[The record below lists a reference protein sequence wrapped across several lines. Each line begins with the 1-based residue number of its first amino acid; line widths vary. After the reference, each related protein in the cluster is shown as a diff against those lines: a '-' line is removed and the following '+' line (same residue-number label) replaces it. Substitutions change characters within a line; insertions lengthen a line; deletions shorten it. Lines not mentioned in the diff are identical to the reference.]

1 MTPVPH
7 VEPAALAEM
16 IEPAQCALLVIDVQ
30 EDFASPLGAV
40 ARAGADMSGVA
51 PALDKIEALVDAARR
66 AGVSV
71 AFARVVTTAE
81 SDSEALKLLHARKSD
96 PPEALALCREGEAGA
111 GYYRVAP
118 RPGDIEVEKRLYNAF
133 HGTSLESDL
142 RASGVETLVVA
153 GFATHCCVDAT
164 CRDAFHR
171 DFNVFVVSDATDSYS
186 PDAHWSTLRALRAS
200 CALVVATDAVLSA
213 WAPERLLPPESEV
226 ADPVRH
232 PMA

>member
-30 EDFASPLGAV
+30 EDFAGPQGAM

-51 PALDKIEALVDAARR
+51 PALDKIEALVAAARGAR
-66 AGVSV
+66 ATV
-71 AFARVVTTAE
+71 AFARVVTTPD
-81 SDSEALKLLHARKSD
+81 SDSKALKLLHARKGE
-96 PPEALALCREGEAGA
+96 PGQALALCRSGEPGA
-111 GYYRVAP
+111 GYHRVAP

-133 HGTSLESDL
+133 HGTSLEADL
-142 RASGVETLVVA
+142 RSRGIDALVVV

-186 PDAHWSTLRALRAS
+186 ADAHWATLRALRAS
-200 CALVVATDAVLSA
+200 CALIVSTDAVLSA
-213 WAPERLLPPESEV
+213 WRS
-226 ADPVRH
+226 
-232 PMA
+232 